1 MNKTFIPPIQL
12 SKNWSVLEGM
22 SYGLNQ
28 PILMGN
34 IKIKISVNFDF
45 SRIDKIM
52 DTFVEESFISNTTD
66 NRDVVALLQRLIFW
80 QAHLQQQQ
88 KIPVFD
94 GSYIKKVSEDIHSSF
109 IIAIPYHHMLATRMV
124 IYWLVSIL
132 NTIILNPLVMAND
145 NKTSFNELLQK
156 LRPFALVGVN
166 RYHLVKAAYNL
177 HIPYSKIT
185 PLVYAFGLGENIRWL
200 NSTFTDETSAIG
212 VGLVRDKS
220 STANILNSFGLPAPE
235 HAFASNEDMAIKTA
249 NSLGYPVVVKPNDQD
264 QGRGVYS
271 NIKNIHALK
280 EAFKKTS
287 ELSNKILIEK
297 HVEGDDYRLYV
308 LNNNVIL
315 TIKRIPGGVEGDGI
329 KSIKELLKIKQE
341 TGKLKSHYH
350 NTGKMLIEFD
360 DEALNLL
367 KENGL
372 TVDSIPSKNELIPLR
387 NRANISTGGTY
398 EIIDMDNIHKDNI
411 NLAVTIA
418 SIFNLDICGVDLI
431 TKDIAL
437 SWMTSDAIVC
447 EVNSMPQFVSRLSPK
462 IFEYILE
469 ELVPNSGKIPV
480 HLVIASSALE
490 LQMEEIEHLV
500 QQYRS
505 NGVSMQNGTYINSE
519 LVSKPFKNS
528 FKAAK
533 ALLKHKS
540 VTSAVL
546 VMSHKDVITFGL
558 PTTMLTTVE
567 ILKISQE
574 NEQAYSNIVEILKL
588 YNIVP
593 TFI

>member
-1 MNKTFIPPIQL
+1 
-12 SKNWSVLEGM
+12 
-22 SYGLNQ
+22 
-28 PILMGN
+28 
-34 IKIKISVNFDF
+34 
-45 SRIDKIM
+45 
-52 DTFVEESFISNTTD
+52 
-66 NRDVVALLQRLIFW
+66 
-80 QAHLQQQQ
+80 
-88 KIPVFD
+88 
-94 GSYIKKVSEDIHSSF
+94 
-109 IIAIPYHHMLATRMV
+109 
-124 IYWLVSIL
+124 
-132 NTIILNPLVMAND
+132 
-145 NKTSFNELLQK
+145 
-156 LRPFALVGVN
+156 
-166 RYHLVKAAYNL
+166 
-177 HIPYSKIT
+177 
-185 PLVYAFGLGENIRWL
+185 
-200 NSTFTDETSAIG
+200 
-212 VGLVRDKS
+212 
-220 STANILNSFGLPAPE
+220 
-235 HAFASNEDMAIKTA
+235 
-249 NSLGYPVVVKPNDQD
+249 
-264 QGRGVYS
+264 
-271 NIKNIHALK
+271 
-280 EAFKKTS
+280 
-287 ELSNKILIEK
+287 
-297 HVEGDDYRLYV
+297 
-308 LNNNVIL
+308 
-315 TIKRIPGGVEGDGI
+315 
-329 KSIKELLKIKQE
+329 
-341 TGKLKSHYH
+341 
-350 NTGKMLIEFD
+350 
-360 DEALNLL
+360 
-367 KENGL
+367 
-372 TVDSIPSKNELIPLR
+372 
-387 NRANISTGGTY
+387 
-398 EIIDMDNIHKDNI
+398 MDNIHKDNI